1 MTWVKLDDTF
11 PDHPKVI
18 AVGPDAAWLYTCA
31 LCYASRHL
39 TDGFIPRD
47 VVPRLTTLK
56 RPDRLAARL
65 VEEEMFEPG
74 EKGWWIH
81 NYDRKQRTKAQ
92 VEAERDAARTRQ
104 KRHRGHGVTNGV
116 TNGEVTQPEE
126 EEKREE
132 HHHQS
137 RSEPGYPQAEDD
149 ERFAVEEL
157 DLVAIKV
164 RAVFDRCADVRMD
177 GIAPNAP
184 GPYRTRVLADL
195 EEKSGAELRR
205 VIVTHPDAPIET
217 LAGWVLGE
225 ANSLNRFRAV
235 EA

>member
-81 NYDRKQRTKAQ
+81 NYERKQRTKAQ
-92 VEAERDAARTRQ
+92 VESERDAARSRQ
-104 KRHRGHGVTNGV
+104 KRHRRHGVTNGV
-116 TNGEVTQPEE
+116 TNDEVTQPEV
-126 EEKREE
+126 EEKRAELP
-132 HHHQS
+132 HQPPHW
-137 RSEPGYPQAEDD
+137 EPGNPQAVDD
-149 ERFAVEEL
+149 EERFASDPIEHTALITLNRYATVCMEGKRITGSE
-157 DLVAIKV
+157 AGY
-164 RAVFDRCADVRMD
+164 RATI
-177 GIAPNAP
+177 IANKEA
-184 GPYRTRVLADL
+184 VQ
-195 EEKSGAELRR
+195 GAELRR
-205 VIVTHPDAPIET
+205 VIATHPEAPTET
-217 LAGWVLGE
+217 LVGWLLGE
-225 ANSLNRFRAV
+225 PNSLDRFRV
-235 EA
+235 VS